1 MLNRRGLLLGAA
13 ALGMSGCKVLDGAN
27 AKDSTLRNA
36 FESVS
41 GLTYRA
47 QRLLGGGHTLAPE
60 YTEADIRQ
68 GQRPNGSV
76 DPDSEDYLALKE
88 AGFAGYSLTVTGLVD
103 KPLTIPLAQ
112 LKAMP
117 SKAQITRHDCVEGWS
132 CIAKWSGV
140 PLAAVLNEARPKVN
154 ARFAVFHCYDTLE
167 RSLSGEV
174 KYYESIDLIDAYHPQ
189 TILAYGLNGAD
200 LPVANGAPLR
210 LRVERQL
217 GYKMAKYVHTIELV
231 ENYAEFGEGNGSY
244 WADRGYEWYAGI

>member
-27 AKDSTLRNA
+27 DADTTLRNA
-36 FESVS
+36 FESVG

-103 KPLTIPLAQ
+103 KPLTIPLSQ

-117 SKAQITRHDCVEGWS
+117 SKTQITRHDCVEGWS

-189 TILAYGLNGAD
+189 TILA
-200 LPVANGAPLR
+200 
-210 LRVERQL
+210 
-217 GYKMAKYVHTIELV
+217 
-231 ENYAEFGEGNGSY
+231 
-244 WADRGYEWYAGI
+244 

>member
-47 QRLLGGGHTLAPE
+47 QCLLGGGHTLAPE

-103 KPLTIPLAQ
+103 KPLTIPLSQ

-117 SKAQITRHDCVEGWS
+117 SKTQITRHDCVEGWS

-140 PLAAVLNEARPKVN
+140 PLATVLNEARPKVN

-231 ENYAEFGEGNGSY
+231 ENYSEFGDGNGSY